1 MTTSGVQHTISKSY
15 TQNNNEAMNTQQTL
29 EQMKHLKLMGM
40 LASYKNQLELPL
52 HQQLESHELL
62 AHLVQA
68 ELLNRGNERTAMYL
82 KMARLRLPATIE
94 QVECS
99 EGRGLSKQDMAQLME
114 GSYILHGEPLLI
126 TGATGCGKSYLA
138 CALGHYAC
146 TQGYK
151 VAYLNM
157 NRFTEKI
164 MLAKLDGSYL
174 KVLNHYERV
183 PLLILDDFGL
193 SPLDHTMKLALLQI
207 LEDRYARKSIIVT
220 SQLPVAKW
228 HEYIQEPT
236 LADAI
241 MDRLTA
247 RAHRIELKGTSR
259 RRKSSK

>member
-1 MTTSGVQHTISKSY
+1 
-15 TQNNNEAMNTQQTL
+15 MNTHETL
-29 EQMKHLKLMGM
+29 EQLKALKFTGM
-40 LASYKNQLELPL
+40 ATSYKSQLELPL

-62 AHLVQA
+62 AHLVQS
-68 ELLNRGNERTAMYL
+68 ELLHRSNERTAMYV

-94 QVECS
+94 QVDCAA
-99 EGRGLSKQDMAQLME
+99 GRGLSKQDLAQLME
-114 GSYILHGEPLLI
+114 GTYISCGEPLLI
-126 TGATGCGKSYLA
+126 TGATGCGKSFLA
-138 CALGHYAC
+138 CALGHHAC

-157 NRFTEKI
+157 NRFAEKV
-164 MLAKLDGSYL
+164 MLSKLDGTYL

-183 PLLILDDFGL
+183 PLVILDDFGL
-193 SPLDHTMKLALLQI
+193 TPLDHTMKLALLQI
-207 LEDRYARKSIIVT
+207 LEDRYARKSIIIT

-259 RRKSSK
+259 RRKNSE